1 MSLKNNIFF
10 IITLFHI
17 INCGLVFENVPLYII
32 EQQMRNEIRKIEALH
47 PISFINFPKYETKLS
62 DGTTISFSEFKLFS
76 NIVDE
81 NLFNFTV
88 DKESSTLKL
97 ISNNITDY
105 YPLNCLMNC
114 LLTVDKTSYNISF
127 SFYATFYE
135 LSKNYKKASE
145 GFYQD
150 IGQITSNFDFNKIE
164 NNLSKID
171 DSELNK
177 ILAEWFKK
185 NVQTIID
192 AENLYG
198 SYAYY
203 YSLDFLKLLPKL
215 STNTFKFSND
225 HILDLTNEENP
236 RFEDSSILL
245 TKYGKIDNNEDKIN
259 CSYPGDLTKYQL
271 IFHRK
276 IFENLFTN
284 GLFGF
289 TLTNSSNPSNKF
301 NFQLLY
307 LKKVFDLPSTL
318 QDDTLFTV
326 RNVMENITFEND
338 IKDGFNGI
346 LNINSDFVDE
356 ETKEVLVSIVVD
368 VKFSFKN
375 EIFQNG
381 FNLALFGKNA
391 NVNKLT
397 VNPEPVRKITD
408 ENLLKDWINDM
419 IIRGLGK
426 SQFNLLE
433 NPLDL
438 SIFFKRNN
446 KVSLEIKD
454 NTFLIFNGKP
464 RA

>member
-236 RFEDSSILL
+236 KFEDSSILL
-245 TKYGKIDNNEDKIN
+245 SK
-259 CSYPGDLTKYQL
+259 
-271 IFHRK
+271 
-276 IFENLFTN
+276 
-284 GLFGF
+284 
-289 TLTNSSNPSNKF
+289 
-301 NFQLLY
+301 
-307 LKKVFDLPSTL
+307 
-318 QDDTLFTV
+318 
-326 RNVMENITFEND
+326 
-338 IKDGFNGI
+338 
-346 LNINSDFVDE
+346 
-356 ETKEVLVSIVVD
+356 
-368 VKFSFKN
+368 
-375 EIFQNG
+375 
-381 FNLALFGKNA
+381 
-391 NVNKLT
+391 
-397 VNPEPVRKITD
+397 
-408 ENLLKDWINDM
+408 
-419 IIRGLGK
+419 
-426 SQFNLLE
+426 
-433 NPLDL
+433 
-438 SIFFKRNN
+438 
-446 KVSLEIKD
+446 
-454 NTFLIFNGKP
+454 
-464 RA
+464 